1 MYILAVFL
9 ASASL
14 VQGADAANRSA
25 AHDAVSRGLA
35 ASAKPRTG
43 MMGGSS
49 SASLFFGIVP
59 GLLLTDP
66 VQISSDFSSPM
77 TVDYGDGTQVT
88 YQPGDALSHTYS
100 TAGSYQVKAVS
111 GDKDLITVNLSFV
124 VPFDSTVSNVFGM
137 GVTPDFNNP
146 GAALIEFTYDGSQTG
161 TLDFGDGST
170 AVGVDASVALNA
182 SHVYAKGFW
191 NAVLTI
197 DDGVTARTGSVSF
210 TAPLTSGK
218 IPEVDISGVTVAPNP
233 ATAGQPV
240 SFSGTVSVK
249 NVSGDTT
256 GYLDFGDGSPSFSI
270 SGSLTTALK
279 QTIQH
284 TYAADGVY
292 TAILTVY
299 ASGSS
304 ANVAIYVV
312 VGKNSV
318 VNSLNGV
325 FATQEDD
332 GNGNIGLQLNVS
344 ALNGASDAS
353 TSYDDTLPGTTGAL
367 TRDARI
373 APLAG
378 LLPTRA
384 FVVPTVAVATSNLL
398 DAGGVVKGK
407 IRKTIVVGARQV
419 GDSSGLA
426 SPASTDITLSKM
438 SGKFLFTK
446 TTPDQLS
453 FSGTFSLPPGFD
465 PAKTGGNPVVIG
477 IGNIVDTLFID
488 AKGKPLDKSTGVS
501 QRIKKLSVK
510 FPKLSGPAV
519 GGEIAKLDVTLS
531 LADMDT
537 VGLDTEGITAQL
549 RSDEKKLKTAPRF
562 IQVNLLLS
570 GVPFQSYVPVQ
581 YKVSPKG
588 DAGQLSGRAGH

>member
-9 ASASL
+9 ASAGL
-14 VQGADAANRSA
+14 VQAADAASRSA
-25 AHDAVSRGLA
+25 AHDAVSRGIA
-35 ASAKPRTG
+35 AGVKPRTG

-49 SASLFFGIVP
+49 SSSFFFGLVP
-59 GLLLTDP
+59 GLLVTDP
-66 VQISSDFSSPM
+66 VQVSSDFATPM
-77 TVDYGDGTQVT
+77 TVDYGDGTQIT
-88 YQPGDALSHTYS
+88 YQPGDTPTHTY
-100 TAGSYQVKAVS
+100 TTGGSYAVKAVI
-111 GDKDLITVNLSFV
+111 GDKNLITVNLSFV
-124 VPFDSTVSNVFGM
+124 VPFDSTVANVFGM
-137 GVTPDFNNP
+137 GVTPDFQNA
-146 GAALIEFTYDGSQTG
+146 GATVIEFTYDGSQTG
-161 TLDFGDGST
+161 TLDFGDGSEPVT
-170 AVGVDASVALNA
+170 VDGSVALNA

-191 NAVLTI
+191 NAILSVN
-197 DDGVTARTGSVSF
+197 DGTTSRTGSVSF

-218 IPEVDISGVTVAPNP
+218 LPEVDISGVTVTPNP

-240 SFSGTVSVK
+240 DFSGTVSVK
-249 NVSGDTT
+249 NISGDTT

-270 SGSLTTALK
+270 TGSVTTALK
-279 QTIQH
+279 ETIQH

-292 TAILTVY
+292 TALLTVY
-299 ASGSS
+299 GSGASAS
-304 ANVAIYVV
+304 VAMYVV

-332 GNGNIGLQLNVS
+332 GGGNIGLQLNAT
-344 ALNGASDAS
+344 ALAGTIDAS
-353 TSYDDTLPGTTGAL
+353 TTYDDTQAGTGGPL
-367 TRDARI
+367 TRDLRA
-373 APLAG
+373 APLSG
-378 LLPTRA
+378 FLPTRA
-384 FVVPTVAVATSNLL
+384 FVIPTVAVATSNLL
-398 DAGGVVKGK
+398 GAGGVVRGK
-407 IRKTIVVGARQV
+407 IRKTIAVGSRQV

-426 SPASTDITLSKM
+426 SPASTEITLSKM
-438 SGKFLFTK
+438 SGKFLFNK

-519 GGEIAKLDVTLS
+519 GGETAKLDVTLS